1 MTVKLLLFVIL
12 PLEKYDFVKTPENQT
27 LTCTYI
33 PASKTNF
40 KKLLKP
46 VDNWFSHYFSL
57 SFICITNQQTGKNI
71 RVGFFFVTYCACY
84 TKYLAINLTS
94 DNIQKRNTF
103 GGRSKTRS

>member
-46 VDNWFSHYFSL
+46 VDN
-57 SFICITNQQTGKNI
+57 
-71 RVGFFFVTYCACY
+71 
-84 TKYLAINLTS
+84 
-94 DNIQKRNTF
+94 
-103 GGRSKTRS
+103 